1 MRNISDSND
10 LETTYDYQKLRP
22 TSKNNMELSEPSDQ
36 DPKTYLWNLEP
47 TVKKIGN
54 PSKNGENLEIIESLK
69 ASRELDNTRS

>member
-1 MRNISDSND
+1 MRNISDSMD

-47 TVKKIGN
+47 AVKKIGK
-54 PSKNGENLEIIESLK
+54 PWKNGENLEIVESLK
-69 ASRELDNTRS
+69 TSRELDNTRS